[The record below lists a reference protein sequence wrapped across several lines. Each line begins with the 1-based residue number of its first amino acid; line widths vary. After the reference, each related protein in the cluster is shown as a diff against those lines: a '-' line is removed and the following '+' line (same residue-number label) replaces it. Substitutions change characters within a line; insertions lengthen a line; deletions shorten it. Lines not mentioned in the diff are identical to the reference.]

1 MTLIKD
7 AKYYKYLED
16 NLPSPMPLLT
26 NQELKAL
33 IALRTDT
40 IKDMEFELTELKDT
54 VSMLSF
60 ELEARGALK

>member
-7 AKYYKYLED
+7 AKYYKYLEEH
-16 NLPSPMPLLT
+16 LPAPMSFLN

-33 IALRTDT
+33 IALRTDA
-40 IKDMEFELTELKDT
+40 IKDMELELTELKDT

-60 ELEARGALK
+60 ELAAREALK

>member
-16 NLPSPMPLLT
+16 HLPSPMPLLT
-26 NQELKAL
+26 NQEIKAL

-40 IKDMEFELTELKDT
+40 INDMELELTELKDT
-54 VSMLSF
+54 VSMLRF
-60 ELEARGALK
+60 ELAAREAFK

>member
-7 AKYYKYLED
+7 AKYYKYLEAK
-16 NLPSPMPLLT
+16 LPASLTALT

-40 IKDMEFELTELKDT
+40 INELEFELTELKDT
-54 VSMLSF
+54 VSMLNF